1 MYVMKLGVDKSL
13 TTTIHAKIYQGEKNA
28 DTLVFLAPKKYE
40 NTNLADCD
48 LMLRYIL
55 PSGYGK
61 SEELEMEPIP
71 YNDNYYRYH
80 LKVTTELTEVP
91 GEIELWLT
99 AIDMNDNVILK
110 SDTAEIEIWPAKN
123 ISDYFSPDDL
133 DQLDRLSAQVEIL
146 SREKADGLTYDEDQ
160 RHIQLTADGVPVGN
174 IIVVPSDDFN
184 EDAGEDW
191 GDMDDSGSSG
201 KPDENEPTNPDDG
214 DDPVNPNPP
223 ITPDDGDDDSGDDS
237 GGSGDDIY
245 WEPM

>member
-1 MYVMKLGVDKSL
+1 MYVMKLGTDKSL

-28 DTLVFLAPKKYE
+28 DTLVFLAPRKYE

-61 SEELEMEPIP
+61 SEELEMDPIP
-71 YNDNYYRYH
+71 YNENYYRYH

-99 AIDMNDNVILK
+99 AIDLNDNVVLK
-110 SDTAEIEIWPAKN
+110 SDTAEIEILPTKN

-133 DQLDRLSAQVEIL
+133 DQLDRLSAQVEML
-146 SREKADGLTYDEDQ
+146 SREKADGLTYDEAQ
-160 RHIQLTADGVPVGN
+160 RYLQLTADGVPIGN
-174 IIVVPSDDFN
+174 IVIVPSDEFD
-184 EDAGEDW
+184 DAAGDNW
-191 GDMDDSGSSG
+191 GDMDDSGSS
-201 KPDENEPTNPDDG
+201 DNTDDNEPSDPDDG
-214 DDPVNPNPP
+214 NKPVTPTP
-223 ITPDDGDDDSGDDS
+223 PDDSGDGDGSGDDS
-237 GGSGDDIY
+237 GGGGDDIY